1 MKKEI
6 FLVLLICLIGQIDV
20 LGQTSNPDSKISKT
34 SESKSIYSSKS
45 MKKQKEIFITD
56 EDTVIATPTYRRVVK
71 KKDYYS
77 GNTNVTREIQINEG
91 DSIISTPEYKK
102 IIRKNPKEK

>member
-1 MKKEI
+1 
-6 FLVLLICLIGQIDV
+6 LIGQIDV
-20 LGQTSNPDSKISKT
+20 LGQTSNPDSKISRT
-34 SESKSIYSSKS
+34 SESIYSSKS
-45 MKKQKEIFITD
+45 MNKQKEISITN
-56 EDTVIATPTYRRVVK
+56 EDTVIVTPTYRRVVK

-77 GNTNVTREIQINEG
+77 GNINVTREIQINEG

>member
-1 MKKEI
+1 MKREI

-20 LGQTSNPDSKISKT
+20 LGQTSNPNSNTSRT
-34 SESKSIYSSKS
+34 SENVYSAKS
-45 MKKQKEIFITD
+45 MNKQKERSITN
-56 EDTVIATPTYRRVVK
+56 EDTVIVTPTYRRVVK

-77 GNTNVTREIQINEG
+77 GNINVTREIQINEG